1 MSKEKKEKDNIALY
15 RWGKPEPIC
24 SPYPQ
29 PFGDKRKVRL
39 KYPKPEYIDPLDNP
53 ITLGEIFRF
62 YDD

>member
-15 RWGKPEPIC
+15 GWGKRPPIYR
-24 SPYPQ
+24 PKPQ
-29 PFGDKRKVRL
+29 PFGDKCKVRL
-39 KYPKPEYIDPLDNP
+39 KYPKPEYIDPLDDP